1 MEENDGRFV
10 FEDEKGEKKELEVYF
25 TYHSDEFNKDFIVFF
40 DPDDEDNLIACE
52 YNEETHEVFDIEK
65 DEEYDEIDK
74 VIEAYQNDKIKFEVE
89 E

>member
-1 MEENDGRFV
+1 MEENGRFV

-40 DPDDEDNLIACE
+40 DPDDSDNLIACE
-52 YNEETHEVFDIEK
+52 YNEKTHEVFDIES

-74 VIEAYQNDKIKFEVE
+74 VIEAYQNDKIQVKIE

>member
-1 MEENDGRFV
+1 MEENGRFV

-40 DPDDEDNLIACE
+40 DPDDSSNLIACE
-52 YNEETHEVFDIEK
+52 YNEKTHEVFDIES

-74 VIEAYQNDKIKFEVE
+74 VIEAYQNDKIQVKIEN
-89 E
+89 